1 MHFGFIVPVIEQMT
15 EIAQQIYTEQGF
27 VVPTIFA
34 LREDA
39 VMYAQPIDLLGATI
53 SEEARQSI
61 HALMAISMDAT
72 YIGRIDEMYAAE
84 RSVDDP
90 PILRGEMAEN
100 ADSDP
105 TIRTAV
111 CVEAID
117 LRDNQRYLS
126 VAQHG
131 INDFGEV
138 EWRTHVYEE
147 ESRTDEDASRLSL
160 TRSMAQT
167 DDLRKNKL
175 SADQVKDLLHKLHYE
190 SEFVP
195 IHDE

>member
-1 MHFGFIVPVIEQMT
+1 MQFGFIVPIIEQMT
-15 EIAQQIYTEQGF
+15 TIAQDIYIEQGF

-39 VMYAQPIDLLGATI
+39 VMYAQPVDLLGATI
-53 SEEARQSI
+53 SDDARVSL
-61 HALMAISMDAT
+61 HAMMAISIDAT
-72 YIGRIDEMYAAE
+72 YVGRIDEMYAAE
-84 RSVDDP
+84 RSVDEP
-90 PILRGEMAEN
+90 PILRGEMAEM

-126 VAQHG
+126 VAQYG
-131 INDFGEV
+131 MNDYGEI
-138 EWRTHVYEE
+138 EWRTSVYEE
-147 ESRTDEDASRLSL
+147 ESRQDQDASRLSL
-160 TRSMAQT
+160 TRVMAQS
-167 DDLRKNKL
+167 DALRSEALSPEDLK
-175 SADQVKDLLHKLHYE
+175 ALLKRLHYE

-195 IHDE
+195 ILDE

>member
-1 MHFGFIVPVIEQMT
+1 MQFGFIVPIIEQMT
-15 EIAQQIYTEQGF
+15 EIAQEIYAEQGF

-39 VMYAQPIDLLGATI
+39 VMYAQPVDLLGATI

-61 HALMAISMDAT
+61 HAMMAISMDAT
-72 YIGRIDEMYAAE
+72 YVGRIDEMYAAE

-117 LRDNQRYLS
+117 LRDNQRYMC

-131 INDFGEV
+131 INDFGQV

-147 ESRTDEDASRLSL
+147 ESRTDQDASRLSL
-160 TRSMAQT
+160 TRAMAQSRE
-167 DDLRKNKL
+167 LRENKL
-175 SADQVKDLLHKLHYE
+175 THDEIKRLLQNLHYE
-190 SEFVP
+190 SELVP
-195 IHDE
+195 INEE